1 MGEALRGGEV
11 HEAPNEEFSVFFKD
25 VEPRLRHALV
35 ASCGFEAGREATAEV
50 LAYAWERWDHV
61 GGMENPAGYLYRVGR
76 NSARRHRRQA
86 VLERPAERTEPW
98 VEPALDG
105 ALGRLTARQRTAVV
119 LLHTFE
125 WTHAEVADLLG
136 VSVPTVQK
144 HASRGLHKLRRALG
158 VDDD

>member
-1 MGEALRGGEV
+1 LT
-11 HEAPNEEFSVFFKD
+11 EEFSVFFRE

-35 ASCGFEAGREATAEV
+35 ASCGFEAGREAAADA
-50 LAYAWERWDHV
+50 LAYAWEHWDRV
-61 GGMENPAGYLYRVGR
+61 GGMENPAGYLYRVGCS
-76 NSARRHRRQA
+76 SARRQRRRGALDQP
-86 VLERPAERTEPW
+86 LERVGPW

-105 ALGRLTARQRTAVV
+105 ALDRLTTRQRTAVV

-144 HASRGLHKLRRALG
+144 HASRGLQKLRHALG

>member
-1 MGEALRGGEV
+1 MHGT
-11 HEAPNEEFSVFFKD
+11 PSEEFSLFFKE

-35 ASCGFEAGREATAEV
+35 AVCGPEVGREAAADA
-50 LAYAWERWDHV
+50 LAYGWEHWDRV
-61 GGMENPAGYLYRVGR
+61 GVMDNPAGYLYRVGR
-76 NSARRHRRQA
+76 SAAKQRRRGEIGVPPPRSG
-86 VLERPAERTEPW
+86 EPW

-105 ALGRLTARQRTAVV
+105 ALDRLTSRQRASVI

-144 HASRGLHKLRRALG
+144 HATRGLEKLRRALG
-158 VDDD
+158 VEDA